1 MADETPG
8 EGAPDGK
15 EQGGGMMKT
24 LVSGAGIF
32 VLVLAASVIAPMIN
46 NAIYG
51 PPSVEVVMP
60 EGGTKAMDGGEPLED
75 ATALPPAMYQ
85 PLEPP
90 LVVNFQDEDGSSRY
104 LQMTVQAM
112 ARDQQVIDAIKV
124 HAPAIRNN
132 FLMIIGNRDYEG
144 LGSVEGKERLRAEM
158 LEEARAILKSNTGE
172 PGIEEIYFTSF
183 VMQ

>member
-8 EGAPDGK
+8 DGNPESK
-15 EQGGGMMKT
+15 EQGGMMKT
-24 LVSGAGIF
+24 VISGAGIF
-32 VLVLAASVIAPMIN
+32 VLVLAASVIAPLIN

-51 PPSVEVVMP
+51 PPTVEVVMP
-60 EGGTKAMDGGEPLED
+60 EGGSKAMDGGEAMED
-75 ATALPPAMYQ
+75 TTDLPPAMYQ

-90 LVVNFQDEDGSSRY
+90 LVVNFAGEDGSARY

-112 ARDQQVIDAIKV
+112 ARDQKVIDAIKV

-132 FLMIIGNRDYEG
+132 FLMIVGNRDYAS
-144 LGSVEGKERLRAEM
+144 LASVEGKERLRAEM
-158 LEEARAILKSNTGE
+158 LEEARAIMQRNTGE

>member
-1 MADETPG
+1 MADETSG
-8 EGAPDGK
+8 EGNPDTQ
-15 EQGGGMMKT
+15 EQGGGMMKMV
-24 LVSGAGIF
+24 VSGAGIF

-51 PPSVEVVMP
+51 PPSVEVIMP
-60 EGGTKAMDGGEPLED
+60 EGGTKAMDGEAPMED
-75 ATALPPAMYQ
+75 ATALPEAMYQ

-90 LVVNFQDEDGSSRY
+90 LVVNFAGEDGSTRY

-112 ARDQQVIDAIKV
+112 ARDQAVIDAIKT

-132 FLMIIGNRDYEG
+132 FLLIIGNRDYNS
-144 LGSVEGKERLRAEM
+144 LASVEGKEQLRADM
-158 LEEARAILKSNTGE
+158 LEEARAILKRNTGA

>member
-1 MADETPG
+1 M
-8 EGAPDGK
+8 
-15 EQGGGMMKT
+15 
-24 LVSGAGIF
+24 
-32 VLVLAASVIAPMIN
+32 
-46 NAIYG
+46 
-51 PPSVEVVMP
+51 
-60 EGGTKAMDGGEPLED
+60 
-75 ATALPPAMYQ
+75 
-85 PLEPP
+85 
-90 LVVNFQDEDGSSRY
+90 VNFQGEDGSTRY

-112 ARDQQVIDAIKV
+112 ARDQQVIDAIKT